1 MAGVILVSFAL
12 LGSAF
17 ITLSYRYTV
26 SERQDSIR
34 YNARYIAG
42 VLSREV
48 SIDSEQGGFYLVSDR
63 FQPAVDA
70 VVSVTGATVLLT
82 SQEGQI
88 IYAAGNAGELAAL
101 TNTKLPAAVVQSIQ
115 ATGSFEAVTTLDGTF
130 SEQRYVAGVPFRLD
144 YKGQEVMAGMVFV
157 AAESA
162 SITEMW
168 RAFASIFLFTSVVVM
183 LIAFIT
189 TSVTSLK
196 MTRPLKDMAE
206 AVRKFGHGEYETR
219 VDCTGRC
226 DEVGELAEAF
236 NAMADSIAQAEAK
249 RSEFVANISHELKTP
264 MTTIAGFADGILDGT
279 IPKDQEDKY
288 LATIA
293 DETRRLSRLV
303 RSMLDMSRLEST
315 GEDLTRRREF
325 DISEK
330 IVSTMLSFEARAN
343 DKQLDVDLQLPEDS
357 MQVLADPDAITRVL
371 YNLMDNAVKFAAPG
385 STLCVSLWKS
395 EGKAYVSVRDHGETI
410 PPDDLPFIFDR
421 FHKSDRSRSLDRD
434 GVGLGLYLVKSILDA
449 HGEDIAVTSRD
460 GVTEFVFTLT
470 LAKPAPKPT
479 AKPESTGRRGGR
491 KSS

>member
-189 TSVTSLK
+189 TSVTSVWMSLSLSSK
-196 MTRPLKDMAE
+196 LGFTISTAS
-206 AVRKFGHGEYETR
+206 A
-219 VDCTGRC
+219 
-226 DEVGELAEAF
+226 LA
-236 NAMADSIAQAEAK
+236 
-249 RSEFVANISHELKTP
+249 
-264 MTTIAGFADGILDGT
+264 
-279 IPKDQEDKY
+279 
-288 LATIA
+288 
-293 DETRRLSRLV
+293 
-303 RSMLDMSRLEST
+303 
-315 GEDLTRRREF
+315 
-325 DISEK
+325 
-330 IVSTMLSFEARAN
+330 
-343 DKQLDVDLQLPEDS
+343 
-357 MQVLADPDAITRVL
+357 
-371 YNLMDNAVKFAAPG
+371 
-385 STLCVSLWKS
+385 
-395 EGKAYVSVRDHGETI
+395 
-410 PPDDLPFIFDR
+410 
-421 FHKSDRSRSLDRD
+421 
-434 GVGLGLYLVKSILDA
+434 
-449 HGEDIAVTSRD
+449 
-460 GVTEFVFTLT
+460 
-470 LAKPAPKPT
+470 
-479 AKPESTGRRGGR
+479 
-491 KSS
+491 